1 MATTNAFG
9 LASPPLARIC
19 LHGDLQR
26 FGRRL
31 SLYVNTAAEVIR
43 ALSMQMPG
51 FRRQMNEGWYQIRI
65 AGRDAG
71 ENELSVRLN
80 EPLANGAVIHIVPRL
95 AGAKSGGVFQ
105 AVLGVALVAAAIW
118 MPGISI
124 AASNIMFSMG
134 SAMALGG
141 VAQMLAPKPK
151 TPEYRTTDNG
161 KQNTYFSSLDN
172 MIAQG
177 NPMPVPYGEMLV
189 GSRRISQDVST
200 RDEGAGGKV
209 VVIGRQG

>member
-1 MATTNAFG
+1 MATTNAFC

-31 SLYVNTAAEVIR
+31 SLYVNTAAEAIR

-65 AGRDAG
+65 AGD
-71 ENELSVRLN
+71 E
-80 EPLANGAVIHIVPRL
+80 
-95 AGAKSGGVFQ
+95 
-105 AVLGVALVAAAIW
+105 AAAIVGSFFTTGGSMALW
-118 MPGISI
+118 GTALSAGGFSATTMLFSLG
-124 AASNIMFSMG
+124 ASMI
-134 SAMALGG
+134 LGG
-141 VAQMLAPKPK
+141 VAQMLAPKAK
-151 TPEYRTTDNG
+151 TPDYRATDNG
-161 KQNTYFSSLDN
+161 RQNTYFSSLDN

-189 GSRRISQDVST
+189 GSRRISQDIST
-200 RDEGAGGKV
+200 RDEGGGGKV

>member
-1 MATTNAFG
+1 M
-9 LASPPLARIC
+9 
-19 LHGDLQR
+19 
-26 FGRRL
+26 
-31 SLYVNTAAEVIR
+31 NTAAEAIR
-43 ALSMQMPG
+43 ALSLQVPG

-134 SAMALGG
+134 SAMVLGG

-151 TPEYRTTDNG
+151 TPDYRATDNG

-189 GSRRISQDVST
+189 GSRRISQDIST
-200 RDEGAGGKV
+200 RDEGGDGKV

>member
-31 SLYVNTAAEVIR
+31 SLYVNTAAEAIR